1 MRDPDARLIAFLSR
15 EPLVVELI
23 DAARELDKGWAEVAA
38 RLAFADRILDVPKFC
53 IQPLELRA
61 ELVEHHAI
69 DVAEMDRAQGGEL
82 VRDILELARV
92 FEALGL
98 YFQDGD
104 LVHQLADR
112 DRHQDVLWRN
122 VSGAHAAPS
131 AFAVAPVTRGASHA
145 DEGARSGD
153 ILRCR
158 TVGER

>member
-1 MRDPDARLIAFLSR
+1 MIERIGRLLDEARSRREVDRFL
-15 EPLVVELI
+15 EPGALVVELI
-23 DAARELDKGWAEVAA
+23 DGARELDEGWAEVAA

-98 YFQDGD
+98 YFQDG
-104 LVHQLADR
+104 
-112 DRHQDVLWRN
+112 VLF
-122 VSGAHAAPS
+122 HPS
-131 AFAVAPVTRGASHA
+131 AFPDRH
-145 DEGARSGD
+145 
-153 ILRCR
+153 
-158 TVGER
+158 